1 MGSYWDFWNKNEG
14 FSLDNRYVMCTY
26 LSHYLNLWKEYLLF
40 NDIDVHDTCRDR
52 PLFSFTSFPPLSP
65 TTFFL
70 MSLKSWLEKHFKL
83 GFKAIQLKNVK
94 RSQWL
99 LWGYVSLNQ
108 MSDRRLGFCLG
119 RKEGNPAASHTSW
132 ECPLRVCMHEF
143 CPEGGLA
150 RSTMLQTESF
160 VWLPG
165 RCGSVVLSSTIQ
177 NKVCL
182 QGWC

>member
-1 MGSYWDFWNKNEG
+1 
-14 FSLDNRYVMCTY
+14 MCTY
-26 LSHYLNLWKEYLLF
+26 LPHYLNLWKEYLLF

-52 PLFSFTSFPPLSP
+52 SFSLHQLSLPPPLP
-65 TTFFL
+65 PFIL

-99 LWGYVSLNQ
+99 LCGYVSLNQ
-108 MSDRRLGFCLG
+108 MNDRRFGFCLG
-119 RKEGNPAASHTSW
+119 RKEGHPAAGHTSW
-132 ECPLRVCMHEF
+132 ECPLRVCLHEF
-143 CPEGGLA
+143 CPEGGLGKKHNA
-150 RSTMLQTESF
+150 LGWVICVPSGKVQQCCTEQHH
-160 VWLPG
+160 
-165 RCGSVVLSSTIQ
+165 TITKQ